1 MLRRRRQR
9 EPEPPAPVDP
19 VAHLDPR
26 AVPARLVPVVGEAV
40 QARGRWLALVGT
52 LRPGPLRDRLGE
64 LGARIDAGVLEVY
77 GTAVRIGEVEHV
89 LGALDVREATA
100 AYKAAKR
107 RAAQGAPPPEM
118 DALEA
123 RFASVQRML
132 NVVADAEERLRVL
145 DARLDAAVARGAE
158 VAVTADAGSITSL
171 DADLADVV
179 AELGALRGAMS
190 SLA

>member
-1 MLRRRRQR
+1 M
-9 EPEPPAPVDP
+9 DP

-64 LGARIDAGVLEVY
+64 LGQRIDAGVLEVY

-89 LGALDVREATA
+89 LDALDVREATA

-107 RAAQGAPPPEM
+107 LAAQGSAPPEM

-123 RFASVQRML
+123 RFASLQRML

-171 DADLADVV
+171 DADLAHVV